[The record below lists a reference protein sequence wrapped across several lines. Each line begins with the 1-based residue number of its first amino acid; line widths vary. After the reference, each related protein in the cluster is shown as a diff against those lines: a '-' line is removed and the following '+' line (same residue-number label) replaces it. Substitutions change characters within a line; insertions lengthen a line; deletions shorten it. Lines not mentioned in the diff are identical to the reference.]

1 MNLEGR
7 TTRLR
12 ALEPDD
18 IGLMYAWENN
28 TEIWG
33 VSGTLAPFSVHTLE
47 RFIEEQR
54 FDVFQ
59 ARQQRLII
67 ETLDGTPVG
76 ALDLFELDPVNS
88 RAGIGILIHDTAQ
101 RNKGYASDAVET
113 VCRYARDILHLHQ
126 LWCNVEAGNEASL
139 ALFRRAGFS
148 QSGTKKQWLRL
159 ADGFHDE
166 IFLQKIL

>member
-67 ETLDGTPVG
+67 ETLDGTPIG

-113 VCRYARDILHLHQ
+113 VCRYAHDILHLHQ

>member
-101 RNKGYASDAVET
+101 RNKGYAADAVET

-148 QSGTKKQWLRL
+148 QSGTKKQWLQL